1 MHPSIIFRNPPWP
14 SVCHATPAASLLLET
29 GQSDWLLKSVWWGEG
44 CAYHISKCL
53 SEGVVLS
60 CSRRP
65 VVRRRG
71 SRGEEHWPVSLPVA
85 SCKTPPQALGG
96 GVEGHKGQDGLRSV
110 VMKQCLGYWRYSYG
124 TCYTCVLVPH
134 FSPVMSV
141 SFLVIYQSIS
151 LLLLLNQCKCLWRH
165 WHVMHVISCHKDCNC
180 YTL

>member
-124 TCYTCVLVPH
+124 TCYTMCTGSTFLTSYVCLLSRNLPKYISVAATE
-134 FSPVMSV
+134 SVQMSV
-141 SFLVIYQSIS
+141 KTLT
-151 LLLLLNQCKCLWRH
+151 
-165 WHVMHVISCHKDCNC
+165 CHACHIMS
-180 YTL
+180 